1 MAGDIY
7 DEEAYR
13 RFAEKLKQAL
23 KSPTIRKVNLGDLR
37 GPALATGTRTKFGSY
52 GWRSSVSSRI
62 GPKTVYLGSKAVRLP
77 KVTELQEDIIRKAPE
92 QLDKVLHLIQNL
104 PMIHLHRQMCENDE
118 YNPNCHLYMSTADP
132 KNHRLAY
139 MWGNTL
145 RAPDRSPGPKFTMIH
160 IPEEHALRQQVLAI
174 PEHNINICLGSDY
187 MGEDKKGFLRQA
199 MWYADEHGMLGL
211 HAGTKLVKA
220 VHEPTGKLQTHGA
233 FFFGLSATGKST
245 WSCHHLHLD
254 PKRGEDTKVSQDDIV
269 FLKRDGSAL
278 GSESGYFVKTDV
290 SQKMQEAMYNA
301 LTHPSALYEN
311 VMIDAEGNPDF
322 LDESLCGNGRA
333 VIQKSKL
340 KQKVGWFKRR
350 IDSKSL
356 DLPTLDE
363 MDGLMFAFI
372 TRRNTIMSFAQELD
386 PMQAVLAYLWGESSH
401 SFATQPA
408 KAGESVRTVGT
419 DPFIVGS
426 RARKVNRF
434 HDIIMDLIARY
445 PGKVRFFQYNTG
457 GVGEILDEKVVD
469 GKKVKTMIRKV
480 ERVPIDLMAAIQR
493 GDLRGTNVYEEGR
506 LGTKEV
512 VKVEG
517 FDLSQYAAE
526 KLYDQ
531 ERIKFYVQDIVD
543 GRREFTEE
551 IASEGLNPDILKAA
565 EASYSIA
572 RGGSRTQVAP
582 YPVEIDREA
591 AAERKPM
598 PDYFKDYEP
607 VRRPRRPM
615 TGRHW

>member
-1 MAGDIY
+1 MSSDIY
-7 DEEAYR
+7 DEGAYR
-13 RFAEKLKQAL
+13 QFAEKLKQVL
-23 KSPTIRKVNLGDLR
+23 KSPSIRQAKLGDLR

-52 GWRSSVSSRI
+52 GWRSAVSSRI

-77 KVTELQEDIIRKAPE
+77 RTTDLQESIIEKAPE
-92 QLDKVLHLIQNL
+92 MLEKVLHLVQTM
-104 PMIHLHRQMCENDE
+104 PMVHLHRQMCKNNE
-118 YNPNCHLYMSTADP
+118 YNPNCNLYISTADA

-139 MWGNTL
+139 MWGNTM
-145 RAPDRSPGPKFTMIH
+145 RTPDRSPGPEFTMIH
-160 IPEEHALRQQVLAI
+160 IPEEHVLRQQVLAI
-174 PEHNINICLGSDY
+174 PEHHINICLGSDY

-220 VHEPTGKLQTHGA
+220 IHEPTGKLKTHGA
-233 FFFGLSATGKST
+233 FFFGLTATGKST
-245 WSCHHLHLD
+245 WSCHHLYLD
-254 PKRGEDTKVSQDDIV
+254 PRRGEDTKVSQDDIV

-290 SQKMQEAMYNA
+290 HKDMQEAMYNA
-301 LTHPSALYEN
+301 LTHRSALYEN

-333 VIQKSKL
+333 VIQKSQL

-350 IDSKSL
+350 IDSRSL

-372 TRRNTIMSFAQELD
+372 TRRNTILPFAQELD
-386 PMQAVLAYLWGESSH
+386 PMQAVLAYLWGESTH

-408 KAGESVRTVGT
+408 KAGQSVRTVGT

-434 HDIIMDLIARY
+434 HDIIMDLMARY
-445 PGKVRFFQYNTG
+445 PGKIRFFQYNTG
-457 GVGEILDEKVVD
+457 GVGEILEEKVVD
-469 GKKVKTMIRKV
+469 GKKVKNLIRKV
-480 ERVPIDLMAAIQR
+480 DRVPLDLMAAIQR

-506 LGTKEV
+506 LGTKEI

-517 FDLSQYAAE
+517 FDLSPYGAE
-526 KLYDQ
+526 KLYDK
-531 ERIKFYVQDIVD
+531 EKIEFFVQDLMD

-551 IASEGLNPDILKAA
+551 IAAEGLDPDIKKAA
-565 EASYSIA
+565 DASFNVA
-572 RGGSRTQVAP
+572 RGGRTQVAP
-582 YPVEIDREA
+582 YPVELARPAKTESA
-591 AAERKPM
+591 PM

-607 VRRPRRPM
+607 VRRPKRPM

>member
-1 MAGDIY
+1 MSSDIY
-7 DEEAYR
+7 DEGAYR
-13 RFAEKLKQAL
+13 QFAEKLKQVL
-23 KSPTIRKVNLGDLR
+23 KSPGIRQAKLGDLR

-52 GWRSSVSSRI
+52 GWRSAVSSRI

-77 KVTELQEDIIRKAPE
+77 KTTELQESIIEKAPE
-92 QLDKVLHLIQNL
+92 QLEKVLHLVQTM
-104 PMIHLHRQMCENDE
+104 PMVHLHRQMCKNNE
-118 YNPNCHLYMSTADP
+118 YNPNCNLYISTADA

-139 MWGNTL
+139 MWGNTM
-145 RAPDRSPGPKFTMIH
+145 RTPDRSPGPEFTMIH
-160 IPEEHALRQQVLAI
+160 IPEEHVLRQQVLAI
-174 PEHNINICLGSDY
+174 PEHHINICLGSDY

-211 HAGTKLVKA
+211 HAGTKLVRA
-220 VHEPTGKLQTHGA
+220 VHEPTGKLKTHGA
-233 FFFGLSATGKST
+233 FFFGLTATGKST
-245 WSCHHLHLD
+245 WSCHHLYLD
-254 PKRGEDTKVSQDDIV
+254 PRRGEDTKVSQDDIV

-290 SQKMQEAMYNA
+290 HQDMQEAMYNA
-301 LTHPSALYEN
+301 LTHRSALYEN

-333 VIQKSKL
+333 VIQKSQL

-372 TRRNTIMSFAQELD
+372 TRRNTIMPFAQELD
-386 PMQAVLAYLWGESSH
+386 PMQAVLAYLWGESTH

-408 KAGESVRTVGT
+408 KAGQSVRTVGT

-434 HDIIMDLIARY
+434 HDIIMDLMARY
-445 PGKVRFFQYNTG
+445 PGKLRFFQYNTG
-457 GVGEILDEKVVD
+457 GVGEILEENVVD
-469 GKKVKTMIRKV
+469 GKKVKNLIRKV
-480 ERVPIDLMAAIQR
+480 ERVPLDLMAAIQR

-506 LGTKEV
+506 LGTKEIAR
-512 VKVEG
+512 VEG
-517 FDLSQYAAE
+517 FDLSPYRAE
-526 KLYDQ
+526 KLYDK
-531 ERIKFYVQDIVD
+531 EKIEFFVQDLVD
-543 GRREFTEE
+543 GRREFTEQ
-551 IASEGLNPDILKAA
+551 IVAEGLNPDIKKAA
-565 EASYSIA
+565 EASFNVA
-572 RGGSRTQVAP
+572 RGGRTQVAP
-582 YPVEIDREA
+582 YPVELDRPAKTEA
-591 AAERKPM
+591 APM

-607 VRRPRRPM
+607 VRRPKRPM

>member
-1 MAGDIY
+1 VSGDIY
-7 DEEAYR
+7 DEAAYR
-13 RFAEKLKQAL
+13 SFAEKLKGAL
-23 KSPTIRKVNLGDLR
+23 KSKTIRKVGLSDLR
-37 GPALATGTRTKFGSY
+37 GPSLATGTRTKFGSY
-52 GWRSSVSSRI
+52 GWRSAVSSRI
-62 GPKTVYLGSKAVRLP
+62 GPKTVYLGGKAVRLP
-77 KVTELQEDIIRKAPE
+77 NASAQHQDIIEKAPG
-92 QLDKVLHLIQNL
+92 QLEKVLHLIQTL
-104 PMIHLHRQMCENDE
+104 PMVHLERQMCSNSE
-118 YNPNCHLYMSTADP
+118 YNPRCNLYISVADP

-145 RAPDRSPGPKFTMIH
+145 RKIERHAPGPKFTMIH
-160 IPEEHALRQQVLAI
+160 IPEEHVLRQQVLAI
-174 PEHNINICLGSDY
+174 PEHHINICLGSDY
-187 MGEDKKGFLRQA
+187 MGENKKGFLRQA

-220 VHEPTGKLQTHGA
+220 VHEPSGKLKTHGA
-233 FFFGLSATGKST
+233 FFFGLTATGKST
-245 WSCHHLHLD
+245 WSCHHLYLD
-254 PKRGEDTKVSQDDIV
+254 SKRGEDTKVSQDDIV

-290 SQKMQEAMYNA
+290 HKDLQEAMYNA
-301 LTHPSALYEN
+301 LTHRSALYEN
-311 VMIDAEGNPDF
+311 VMIDADGNPDF

-333 VIQKSKL
+333 VIQKAQLRRKL
-340 KQKVGWFKRR
+340 GHFMRR

-372 TRRNTIMSFAQELD
+372 TRRNTIMPFAQELD
-386 PMQAVLAYLWGESSH
+386 PMQAVLAYLWGESTH

-419 DPFIVGS
+419 DPFIIGS

-434 HDIIMDLIARY
+434 HDIVMDLCARY

-457 GVGEILDEKVVD
+457 GVGEILDEKMVD
-469 GKKVKTMIRKV
+469 GKKVKNLIRKV
-480 ERVPIDLMAAIQR
+480 ERVPLDLMAAIQR

-506 LGTKEV
+506 LGTKEIT
-512 VKVEG
+512 KVEG
-517 FDLSQYAAE
+517 FDLSPYHAE

-531 ERIKFYVQDIVD
+531 ERIKFFVQDLVD
-543 GRREFTEE
+543 GRREFTEQ
-551 IASEGLNPDILKAA
+551 IDSEGLNPDIKKAA
-565 EASYSIA
+565 ERSFRVA
-572 RGGSRTQVAP
+572 GSSRVQVAP
-582 YPVEIDREA
+582 YPSEPEEPIRTEPA
-591 AAERKPM
+591 PM

-607 VRRPRRPM
+607 VRRPQRPM

>member
-1 MAGDIY
+1 VAGDIY

-23 KSPTIRKVNLGDLR
+23 QSPSIRKVKLGDLR

-52 GWRSSVSSRI
+52 GWRSAVSSRI

-77 KVTELQEDIIRKAPE
+77 KTSELQESIIQKAPE
-92 QLDKVLHLIQNL
+92 QLEKVLHLIKTM
-104 PMIHLHRQMCENDE
+104 PMVHLHRQMCRNEE
-118 YNPNCHLYMSTADP
+118 YNPNCDLFLSTADP
-132 KNHRLAY
+132 KNHRLGY

-145 RAPDRSPGPKFTMIH
+145 RAPDKSPGPKFTMIH

-174 PEHNINICLGSDY
+174 PEHHINICLGSDY

-220 VHEPTGKLQTHGA
+220 VHEPSGKIKTHGA
-233 FFFGLSATGKST
+233 FFFGLTATGKST
-245 WSCHHLHLD
+245 WSCHHLYLD
-254 PKRGEDTKVSQDDIV
+254 PKRGEDTKVCQDDIV

-290 SQKMQEAMYNA
+290 HKDMQEAMYNA
-301 LTHPSALYEN
+301 LTHPSACYEN

-333 VIQKSKL
+333 VIQKSQL
-340 KQKVGWFKRR
+340 KQKVGLFKRR
-350 IDSKSL
+350 IDSRSL

-372 TRRNTIMSFAQELD
+372 TRRNTIMPFAQELD
-386 PMQAVLAYLWGESSH
+386 PMQAVLAYLWGESTH

-457 GVGEILDEKVVD
+457 GVGEILEQKVVD
-469 GKKVKTMIRKV
+469 GKKVKNLIRKV
-480 ERVPIDLMAAIQR
+480 ERVPLDLMAAIQR
-493 GDLRGTNVYEEGR
+493 GDLRETNVYEEGR
-506 LGTKEV
+506 LGTKEIA
-512 VKVEG
+512 KVEG
-517 FDLSQYAAE
+517 FDLSPYAAE
-526 KLYDQ
+526 RLYDQ
-531 ERIKFYVQDIVD
+531 EKIKFFVQDLVD
-543 GRREFTEE
+543 GRREFTEQ
-551 IASEGLNPDILKAA
+551 IASEGLNLDIKKAA
-565 EASYSIA
+565 EASFNIA
-572 RGGSRTQVAP
+572 RGGRTQVAP
-582 YPVEIDREA
+582 YPVELDSPARTESA
-591 AAERKPM
+591 PM

-607 VRRPRRPM
+607 VRRPKRPM